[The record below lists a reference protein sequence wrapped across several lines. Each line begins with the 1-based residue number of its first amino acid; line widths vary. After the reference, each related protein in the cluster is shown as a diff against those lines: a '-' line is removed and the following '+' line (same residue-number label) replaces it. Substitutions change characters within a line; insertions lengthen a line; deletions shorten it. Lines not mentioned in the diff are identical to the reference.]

1 MTKTKGGCKTPPYF
15 ISTYVSV
22 LFPDK
27 YLILQKAP

>member
-1 MTKTKGGCKTPPYF
+1 MTKTKGGCKTPPYL
-15 ISTYVSV
+15 SQLMLSV